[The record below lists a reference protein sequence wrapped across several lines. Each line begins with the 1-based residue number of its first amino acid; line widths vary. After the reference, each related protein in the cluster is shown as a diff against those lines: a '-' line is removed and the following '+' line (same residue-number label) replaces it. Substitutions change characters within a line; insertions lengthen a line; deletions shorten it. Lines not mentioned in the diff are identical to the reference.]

1 MSITI
6 SAYQL
11 WKIEVPTGRL
21 IGDCT
26 CHYDTLDVL
35 LIRLETNQGH
45 HGWGFGEAVSK
56 GVFAKSAP
64 WILPMRSLDEIQRE
78 FDQEVWPVLQGK
90 NPLAAK
96 MRRPELLSGDSF
108 LPTAVRMAL
117 WDLIAQMAELPL
129 YQLMGGS
136 AGRNRVRAYGSG
148 LDFHLSEGEA
158 VEIFKN
164 FVARG
169 FKAVKVKVGHPDVRR
184 DLRRL
189 QAVRG
194 AVGTEVEIAI
204 DANEAWTCE
213 EAIQRVELF
222 QDEGIQLA
230 YVEDPLP
237 RTDVDGLARL
247 NAAIELDVVGH
258 DYILNPRELR
268 RFVERQALSRLRVAG
283 DPDIA
288 LACAD
293 ISAEFGVPLIFG
305 NSLFELSV
313 HAATAL
319 PQVDRIEFSDLAWNL
334 LPRSPIRFEDGYAI
348 APSQP
353 GHGLDPDPEML
364 RRYSRP
370 EASRHLSN

>member
-6 SAYQL
+6 ASHQL
-11 WKIEVPTGRL
+11 WKIEVPTGRV

-26 CHYDTLDVL
+26 CHYNALDVL
-35 LIRLETNQGH
+35 VVCLKTDQGH
-45 HGWGFGEAVSK
+45 SGWGFGETVSK
-56 GVFAKSAP
+56 GVFTKPAP
-64 WILPMRSLDEIQRE
+64 WITPMPSLDQIQRE
-78 FDQEVWPVLQGK
+78 FERDVWPILQGR
-90 NPLAAK
+90 NPFSAK
-96 MRRPELLSGDSF
+96 MRRPASFSGHSY
-108 LPTAVRMAL
+108 LPTAVRIAL
-117 WDLIAQMAELPL
+117 WDLMAQMVELPL

-136 AGRNRVRAYGSG
+136 TGENRVRAYGSG
-148 LDFHLSEGEA
+148 LDFPLSEEEA
-158 VEIFKN
+158 VELFKS

-169 FKAVKVKVGHPDVRR
+169 FKAVKVKVGHPDMQR

-189 QAVRG
+189 QAVRE
-194 AVGTEVEIAI
+194 AVGEQVEVAI

-213 EAIQRVELF
+213 EAIQRIRLF
-222 QDEGIQLA
+222 QNEGMRLA

-237 RTDVDGLARL
+237 RMDMDGLVRL

-258 DYILNPRELR
+258 DYILDPKELR
-268 RFVERQALSRLRVAG
+268 RFVEHEALGRVRVAG

-305 NSLFELSV
+305 NSMFELSV

-319 PQVDRIEFSDLAWNL
+319 PQVDRLEFSGLAWNL
-334 LPRSPIRFEDGYAI
+334 LPRSPVRFENGYAI

-364 RRYSRP
+364 QRYSRP
-370 EASRHLSN
+370 EASPPFQ

>member
-6 SAYQL
+6 CAYQL

-35 LIRLETNQGH
+35 VIRLETNQGH

-56 GVFAKSAP
+56 GVFARSAP
-64 WILPMRSLDEIQRE
+64 WILPMRSLDDIQRE

-96 MRRPELLSGDSF
+96 MRRPELFAGHSY
-108 LPTAVRMAL
+108 LPMAVRIAL
-117 WDLIAQMAELPL
+117 WDLIAQTAELPL
-129 YQLMGGS
+129 FQLMGGS
-136 AGRNRVRAYGSG
+136 ADRNRVRAYGSG

-158 VEIFKN
+158 VDIFKN

-313 HAATAL
+313 HAAIAL

-334 LPRSPIRFEDGYAI
+334 LPRSPVRFEDGYAI

-364 RRYSRP
+364 QRYSRP
-370 EASRHLSN
+370 EASPPFQ

>member
-6 SAYQL
+6 CAYQL

-35 LIRLETNQGH
+35 VIRLETNRGH

-56 GVFAKSAP
+56 GVFARSAP
-64 WILPMRSLDEIQRE
+64 WILPMRSLDDIQRE

-96 MRRPELLSGDSF
+96 MRRPELFAGHSY
-108 LPTAVRMAL
+108 LPMAVRIAL
-117 WDLIAQMAELPL
+117 WDLIAQTAELPL
-129 YQLMGGS
+129 FQLMGGS
-136 AGRNRVRAYGSG
+136 ADRNRVRAYGSG

-158 VEIFKN
+158 VDIFKN

-313 HAATAL
+313 HAAIAL

-334 LPRSPIRFEDGYAI
+334 LPRSPVRFEDGYAI

-364 RRYSRP
+364 QRYSRP
-370 EASRHLSN
+370 EASPPFQ